1 MSLTFS
7 ITNYPTGISPS
18 SVAIGD
24 LNGDGQPDLV
34 TANIGGD
41 PNASLPPAGTV
52 SVLLGS
58 SGGTFSAAT
67 TYPTESLMA
76 FSVAIG
82 DLNGDGHLDLAVAN
96 FGDPSGFGQNG
107 TVSVFLG
114 SGGGTFSAATRYS
127 TQTGFAGAQSVAI
140 GDLNGDGK
148 LDLAVA
154 DASNKVPFLFGNG
167 DGSFNVPTPPTFT
180 GINNPGS
187 VAIAD
192 LNGDGRLD
200 LALANFNTA
209 PGSAGTVT
217 VLFGQ
222 VGGGF
227 TRLNL
232 PTGGA
237 NASSVAIG
245 DLNGDG
251 KLDLAVTY
259 AGSNTVSVLLG
270 NGIGGFSAATPYP
283 TGTNPLSVAIGDLNG
298 DGRLDLAIGNYDSNT
313 VSVLLGSVGG
323 GFQLP
328 PHPPPAREQ
337 SSDRKVEIRI
347 RERLIDEREVPPF
360 LVVRPKAAACHR
372 RGEQCAVRLR
382 LRAHARVRGP

>member
-1 MSLTFS
+1 MSLPFS

-18 SVAIGD
+18 SVAVGD

-41 PNASLPPAGTV
+41 PNASPPPAGTV

-67 TYPTESLMA
+67 PYPTESLMA

-154 DASNKVPFLFGNG
+154 DASNKVPILFGNG

-232 PTGGA
+232 PTGGPTLVQ
-237 NASSVAIG
+237 SP
-245 DLNGDG
+245 
-251 KLDLAVTY
+251 LAT
-259 AGSNTVSVLLG
+259 
-270 NGIGGFSAATPYP
+270 
-283 TGTNPLSVAIGDLNG
+283 
-298 DGRLDLAIGNYDSNT
+298 
-313 VSVLLGSVGG
+313 
-323 GFQLP
+323 
-328 PHPPPAREQ
+328 
-337 SSDRKVEIRI
+337 
-347 RERLIDEREVPPF
+347 
-360 LVVRPKAAACHR
+360 
-372 RGEQCAVRLR
+372 
-382 LRAHARVRGP
+382 